1 MATLYITA
9 LGYQI
14 DGKSAGE
21 AYECLNTN
29 GYLDKEADRRS
40 VVALIELAQKRVL
53 DDTDADPWRAVQED
67 LVKADVLSRKGRSAV
82 RQWLTAWQTCPMVEP
97 ALRLASMDCGS
108 REESSECDHR

>member
-14 DGKSAGE
+14 DGKAAGE

-29 GYLDKEADRRS
+29 GYLDKADRRS
-40 VVALIELAQKRVL
+40 VVTLIELAQKRVL

-82 RQWLTAWQTCPMVEP
+82 RQLLTRHGKRVRWWNRWL
-97 ALRLASMDCGS
+97 S
-108 REESSECDHR
+108 